1 MQKVNKIIINQF
13 NKDNIGTLKT
23 PWYSDIPNKAIQK
36 INTNLKTSVVYHTH
50 FKDYKKITKII
61 KIFIYNKKIS

>member
-1 MQKVNKIIINQF
+1 MIDEPLLNN
-13 NKDNIGTLKT
+13 
-23 PWYSDIPNKAIQK
+23 
-36 INTNLKTSVVYHTH
+36 INTPSYTEIADTNDNVVKEKDVVYHTH